1 MCQPAPHMRSSP
13 NFHEKRCGS
22 AAQARVSAAGE
33 GIIAG
38 MSPNLAAAAAHV
50 LVVDDETVL
59 AGLVANYLQRA
70 GFRTSTAFDGDMAV
84 ELALAERPDVVVL
97 DLGLPGR
104 DGLEVCREIR
114 RHSDC
119 YIIMLTARNEEIDK
133 LIGLSTG
140 ADDYMTKPFSARE
153 LVARVKAILRRA
165 TPAPEDVVVHR
176 IGDLVLDPGARKL
189 SRGASEV
196 PLTPTEFDV
205 LAELADHRGQA
216 LSRHQLLQRVWGYGY
231 AGDSRLVDA
240 VIQRLRTKVEPA
252 PARPTHIQTVRGVG
266 YRLERP

>member
-1 MCQPAPHMRSSP
+1 MSHLLLV
-13 NFHEKRCGS
+13 EDD
-22 AAQARVSAAGE
+22 AG
-33 GIIAG
+33 
-38 MSPNLAAAAAHV
+38 
-50 LVVDDETVL
+50 
-59 AGLVANYLQRA
+59 VAKL
-70 GFRTSTAFDGDMAV
+70 
-84 ELALAERPDVVVL
+84 LALAMRSLGHTVTVAPDGYAGLDALDRETVDVVLL
-97 DLGLPGR
+97 DVMMPGI
-104 DGLEVCREIR
+104 DGFETAR
-114 RHSDC
+114 RMRARSQVP
-119 YIIMLTARNEEIDK
+119 IVMLTARSDPVDIVA
-133 LIGLSTG
+133 GLECG
-140 ADDYMTKPFSARE
+140 ADDYVTKPAEPRV
-153 LVARVKAILRRA
+153 LDARVKAILRRA
-165 TPAPEDVVVHR
+165 TLAPEDVVVHR